1 MIILKFWWFTLD
13 GGFICNWFPLSNPV
27 TWSTLVVDSDM
38 DGLHASP
45 ESNIMAL
52 PGHGYLSL
60 LGKFVEPSQW
70 NRQNKGAALTE
81 LKIG

>member
-52 PGHGYLSL
+52 PGHSYLSL

>member
-1 MIILKFWWFTLD
+1 
-13 GGFICNWFPLSNPV
+13 
-27 TWSTLVVDSDM
+27 M
-38 DGLHASP
+38 DGLHAPP

-70 NRQNKGAALTE
+70 NRQSKGAALTE